1 MSRGSYQGVRVLS
14 GGGAQFFSG
23 DGSSFLG
30 RINLKIRYVFMTKF
44 YHVFPKRIKLQFKIK
59 FEKALVPIASAQQYT
74 ITILFKYVLH
84 IFLRYYAH
92 SY

>member
-1 MSRGSYQGVRVLS
+1 MGLN
-14 GGGAQFFSG
+14 FFLEVVQL
-23 DGSSFLG
+23 FLG

-59 FEKALVPIASAQQYT
+59 FEKAPVPIASAQQYT
-74 ITILFKYVLH
+74 ITILFKYVLY